1 MKHIFQQGLWTN
13 PLSSHLNVPEAEV
26 TSCYKVASP
35 NDERLILKE
44 ALPPTTIFLSA
55 LIFPLL
61 PCDSL
66 V

>member
-1 MKHIFQQGLWTN
+1 MKLIFHQGLWTN

-44 ALPPTTIFLSA
+44 ALPQTTIFLS
-55 LIFPLL
+55 LPLSSHL
-61 PCDSL
+61 SSSPL
-66 V
+66 